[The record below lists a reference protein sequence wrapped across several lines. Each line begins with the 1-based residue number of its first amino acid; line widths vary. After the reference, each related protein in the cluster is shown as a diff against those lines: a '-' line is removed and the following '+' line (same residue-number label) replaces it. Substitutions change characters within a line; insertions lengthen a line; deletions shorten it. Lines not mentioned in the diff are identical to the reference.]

1 MLQKFYRSLFWT
13 GYFLILITAF
23 INIAG
28 SFNDINIGKGLFKIR
43 LDHLIHFAV
52 YFLICIYYLAG
63 QRKGLSLFNS
73 NPLTKFILLVLLL
86 ATVTEVVQLWVP
98 GRTFN
103 IVDWIANV
111 CGLIVGVG
119 IIKMAQRREGL
130 TV

>member
-119 IIKMAQRREGL
+119 IIKMAQRREDL